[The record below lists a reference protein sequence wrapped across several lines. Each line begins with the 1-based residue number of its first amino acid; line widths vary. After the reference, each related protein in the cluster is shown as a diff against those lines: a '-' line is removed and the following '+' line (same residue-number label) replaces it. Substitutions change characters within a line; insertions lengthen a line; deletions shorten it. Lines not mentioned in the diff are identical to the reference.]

1 MASASAVT
9 AAWEGK
15 VMTVTGLIPADQM
28 GITLPHEH
36 LLIVHH
42 GPDVDL
48 TDESLATSELRW
60 FPLAGGKTLVELT
73 NFGIG
78 RDPAAM
84 RRIAE
89 QTGVQVV
96 MGCGYY
102 KDTKQSD
109 AVRAKSEETLAQ
121 EIVRDVVD
129 GVDGIHAGVIGEIG
143 VSRPITAFEERQ
155 LRATAKAQKAT
166 GAAVNLHFD
175 IQTTPAEHN
184 HALDILEKAGAD
196 LSRVVISHLPPRLE
210 EVDRCV
216 ALAERGCYV
225 ELDLFGMELF
235 PDVVRQLKGTENPV
249 ATTKALIDRGCIKKL
264 LISQDLCAQVCYKKN
279 GGYGYDNL
287 LKRIV
292 PQFKAAGIT
301 DEQIR
306 TIMVENPK
314 RLFPFKNYARPSAA
328 VGAMNMFK
336 GLDHLAIAVTNTEEA
351 LKIWRDQF
359 GFPVL
364 FSEKVAGG
372 TTLLTHLDLGN
383 THLQLVEP
391 LTPDHPLR
399 AWLATHGPGLHHV
412 CLKVDDVGRAFVEF
426 PKAGLPVAP
435 ATHQGTQGK
444 RALFVDKA
452 ATQGVQVEVTS
463 A

>member
-1 MASASAVT
+1 
-9 AAWEGK
+9 
-15 VMTVTGLIPADQM
+15 
-28 GITLPHEH
+28 
-36 LLIVHH
+36 
-42 GPDVDL
+42 
-48 TDESLATSELRW
+48 
-60 FPLAGGKTLVELT
+60 
-73 NFGIG
+73 
-78 RDPAAM
+78 
-84 RRIAE
+84 
-89 QTGVQVV
+89 

-102 KDTKQSD
+102 KEFSSD
-109 AVRAKSEETLAQ
+109 AVRAKSEETIAE
-121 EIVRDVVD
+121 EIVRDVVE

-184 HALDILEKAGAD
+184 YALDILEKAGAD

-235 PDVVRQLKGTENPV
+235 PDVVRQLKGTEDPV
-249 ATTKALIDRGCIKKL
+249 ATTKTLIDRGCIEKL

-292 PQFKAAGIT
+292 PMFREAGIT

-314 RLFPFKNYARPSAA
+314 RL
-328 VGAMNMFK
+328 
-336 GLDHLAIAVTNTEEA
+336 
-351 LKIWRDQF
+351 
-359 GFPVL
+359 
-364 FSEKVAGG
+364 
-372 TTLLTHLDLGN
+372 
-383 THLQLVEP
+383 
-391 LTPDHPLR
+391 
-399 AWLATHGPGLHHV
+399 
-412 CLKVDDVGRAFVEF
+412 
-426 PKAGLPVAP
+426 
-435 ATHQGTQGK
+435 
-444 RALFVDKA
+444 
-452 ATQGVQVEVTS
+452 
-463 A
+463 